1 MLWLVW
7 GGRVNL
13 RRMAGTLLLAGALAG
28 AAPGAGLAA
37 WEAGAGMEYF
47 TLNLKLDAS
56 DRLQYIALLQST
68 LTHVRCEWSASGL
81 TLALSGGLS
90 DWNVSG
96 EWRLPGVSPISIEPF
111 FWAWQQKI
119 VAEARYEVYAGL
131 AGGLRYRDHDLQ
143 HYDGRSQ
150 YVFMD
155 YRERA
160 MEFLV
165 SYQVPVL
172 AGLSLRL
179 EAAYAPWCELELF
192 QSFADPYYGLEFY
205 RFQADGRGTRWQ
217 GMLAFRYR
225 DSAGWGLTLDYAL
238 GRSAFATTPAVT
250 VTTGSIAGALI
261 LMF

>member
-1 MLWLVW
+1 M
-7 GGRVNL
+7 NL
-13 RRMAGTLLLAGALAG
+13 RRMAWILLLASVLGWMASG
-28 AAPGAGLAA
+28 TSLAA

-47 TLNLKLDAS
+47 TLNVKLDAS
-56 DRLQYIALLQST
+56 SRLQYIALLQST
-68 LTHVRCEWSASGL
+68 LTHVRCEWSTSGL

-96 EWRLPGVSPISIEPF
+96 EWRLPSVSPISVEPF
-111 FWAWQQKI
+111 FWAWQRKV

-131 AGGLRYRDHDLQ
+131 GTGLRYRDHDLQ
-143 HYDGRSQ
+143 HYDNQSR

-160 MEFLV
+160 MEFIV
-165 SYQVPVL
+165 SYHVPVL
-172 AGLSLRL
+172 AGLSLRA

-217 GMLAFRYR
+217 GMLAFHYR

-238 GRSAFATTPAVT
+238 SRSAFATTPAVT
-250 VTTGSIAGALI
+250 VTTGSIAGALV
-261 LMF
+261 LLF